1 MRSLFRKATLLADS
15 IENLLARDR
24 SKMPPEVR
32 LHAQQTISELRD
44 SIRRKDELQ
53 TEQRFEELRSLH
65 QEHLGPIGKPIWRA
79 VLEFIALVVVVSL
92 FLRTFVVAAFTI
104 PTSSMHPTLAPG
116 DVILVWKS
124 AYGVNVPLTGWR
136 LLKIRSPRRWEV
148 IAFSTRNIPVDS
160 SDRGQ
165 NFVKRVAGLP
175 GEEIEIKDGEIYV
188 NGKLA
193 PKPKSLKKVK
203 YINKGMLLSEANRKV
218 KVPAGKYFVLGD
230 NTYDSED
237 SRFWGFVPENSIRGR
252 AFLVFFPV
260 NRLRAL

>member
-1 MRSLFRKATLLADS
+1 
-15 IENLLARDR
+15 
-24 SKMPPEVR
+24 MPPEVR
-32 LHAQQTISELRD
+32 ERAQQTIAELRENA
-44 SIRRKDELQ
+44 RLKDEVQL
-53 TEQRFEELRSLH
+53 EKSYEELRRIH
-65 QEHLGPIGKPIWRA
+65 QEHFGPVAKPIWRA
-79 VLEFIALVVVVSL
+79 ALEFVALVVVVSL

-124 AYGVNVPLTGWR
+124 AYGVNVPFTDWR
-136 LLKIRSPRRWEV
+136 LLKIRSPRRWDV
-148 IAFSTRNIPVDS
+148 IAFSTKNIPVDS
-160 SDRGQ
+160 KDRGE

-188 NGKLA
+188 NGKRV
-193 PKPKSLKKVK
+193 PKPKSLRKVN
-203 YINKGMLLSEANRKV
+203 YINKGTLLTESGRKV
-218 KVPAGKYFVLGD
+218 KVPRGMYFVLGD

-237 SRFWGFVPENSIRGR
+237 SRFWGFVPENSVRGR